1 MILKHTHTHKNNK
14 ATQGLNLSLDKHGW
28 IQKINYFLIGLNG
41 TFADTFI
48 LLRIFLK
55 TIPNA
60 MHQGKS
66 GGRSLLG
73 LNPKS
78 AHDN

>member
-1 MILKHTHTHKNNK
+1 MGGSKKLI
-14 ATQGLNLSLDKHGW
+14 
-28 IQKINYFLIGLNG
+28 IFIGLNG
-41 TFADTFI
+41 TFANTFI

-55 TIPNA
+55 TILNA
-60 MHQGKS
+60 MQQGKS
-66 GGRSLLG
+66 GGRSPLG